1 MACVREKRL
10 EMVFL
15 DGFVCKTLVE
25 STLGFILIHQLDY
38 FSYVGSPVLVLLDGF
53 ITRTI
58 HFHLLLP
65 KAFTNEAHA
74 CFFY

>member
-38 FSYVGSPVLVLLDGF
+38 FSYCWVSCFGSAGWIHHQNNPFSLIVAQGF
-53 ITRTI
+53 
-58 HFHLLLP
+58 H
-65 KAFTNEAHA
+65 K
-74 CFFY
+74 